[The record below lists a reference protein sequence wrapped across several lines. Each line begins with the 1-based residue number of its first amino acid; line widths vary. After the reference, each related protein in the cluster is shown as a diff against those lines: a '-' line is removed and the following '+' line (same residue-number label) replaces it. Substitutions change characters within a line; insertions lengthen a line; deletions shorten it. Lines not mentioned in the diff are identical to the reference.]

1 VSALQIEGKTAL
13 LTGATGGLG
22 RAIAAELA
30 GAGATLVLSSR
41 KGAELEELAAALPG
55 SGHRTVVADLAEPGA
70 VPPLLEAAGDVEILI
85 ANAGIGGGS
94 ALEHNDAEMITTINR
109 VNLEV
114 PMLLAAGL
122 RRPMLERGSGQMV
135 FISSLAAKAI
145 PGGTAIYAA
154 TKAGLRAFALGLRAD
169 IGGRGVGVSVVM
181 PGFVREAGM
190 FHDSGAKAPA
200 AVGTASPADVA
211 DGVLSAIAGDRAE
224 VDVAPVQQRAF
235 ANFSFHFHGL
245 GKTLERRMAG
255 GSNLGE
261 RLESSRA
268 EQKSTSTDRE

>member
-1 VSALQIEGKTAL
+1 MSEFHVQGKTAL

-30 GAGATLVLSSR
+30 GAGASLILSSR
-41 KGAELEELAAALPG
+41 KAVELDALAAELPG
-55 SGHRTVVADLAEPGA
+55 SGHRTIVADLSDPAA
-70 VPPLLEAAGDVEILI
+70 VTPLLEEAGEVDILI

-94 ALEHNDAEMITTINR
+94 ALEHNDAELISTINR

-122 RRPMLERGSGQMV
+122 RRQMLDRGTGSMV

-145 PGGTAIYAA
+145 PAGTAIYAG
-154 TKAGLRAFALGLRAD
+154 TKAGLRAFSLGLRAD
-169 IGGRGVGVSVVM
+169 IGQRGVGVSVVM
-181 PGFVREAGM
+181 PGFVRDAGM

-200 AVGTASPADVA
+200 AVGTTTPADVA
-211 DGVLSAIAGDRAE
+211 AAVSSAIADDRAE
-224 VDVAPVQQRAF
+224 VDVAPLQQRTF
-235 ANFSFHFHGL
+235 VNFSYHFHGL

-261 RLESSRA
+261 RLEKSRS
-268 EQKSTSTDRE
+268 EQQPSDTERE